1 MSFLPHDR
9 AAPQTRRLLHESMGI
24 SIIDFR
30 CRAHVEPLGPEEPNG
45 THSIVFIRRGVFQ
58 RTQHRET
65 LVADPNHILFFNAA
79 HPYRYSHPLAGGD
92 DCTILAVATNAA
104 LDLVARHA
112 PWDAEKPEKPFH
124 VPRGLNSPRSARLHY
139 ELLALLHAGP
149 PRLIIEDALAELTH
163 EAIRAAYTSHGQLQ
177 RQIRSSPSGAGVLRR
192 HRELTEAAKLA
203 INEKLEALP
212 TLNQLA
218 QDLSCSPFHLSRVFH
233 QIAGMS
239 LRRYVG
245 RLRVNVA
252 ADRLSRRAA
261 DLTELALDLGFADH
275 SHFTNA
281 FRREWGYS
289 PSHLR
294 ARFALSRKNFQAFR
308 RSLV

>member
-1 MSFLPHDR
+1 M
-9 AAPQTRRLLHESMGI
+9 HESMGI

-79 HPYRYSHPLAGGD
+79 HRYRYSHPLAGGD

-124 VPRGLNSPRSARLHY
+124 VPRGLNSPSSARLHY

-149 PRLIIEDALAELTH
+149 PRLIIEDALAELTR

-289 PSHLR
+289 PSRLR
-294 ARFALSRKNFQAFR
+294 ARFALSRKNFQSFR